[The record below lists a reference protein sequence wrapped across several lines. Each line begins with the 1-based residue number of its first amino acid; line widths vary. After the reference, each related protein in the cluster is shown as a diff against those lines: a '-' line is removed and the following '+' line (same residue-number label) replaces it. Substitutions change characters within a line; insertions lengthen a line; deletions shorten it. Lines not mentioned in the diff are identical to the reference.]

1 MLRGNEYLGQY
12 GKITKILIPSH
23 TYHSHSTSP
32 QYSAYVTFESE
43 LEAAFVIIGLF
54 EFSLGENVIRSS
66 YGSTKY
72 CLFYLRNKSCLN
84 KDCLYQHLQ
93 ASPHLTFNKNDSNNQ
108 LFQTHQKM
116 ARLTI
121 IQNLQNY
128 HDSHSVFPNQLS
140 IYQSL
145 LSLNY
150 SENQD
155 KQTNFLNDTSFST
168 P

>member
-93 ASPHLTFNKNDSNNQ
+93 ASPHFQQKRLQQPTLPNTPKNGQAHNHPESPKLPRLTLSLPKPTINLPITLVTQ
-108 LFQTHQKM
+108 LFRKP
-116 ARLTI
+116 R
-121 IQNLQNY
+121 
-128 HDSHSVFPNQLS
+128 
-140 IYQSL
+140 
-145 LSLNY
+145 
-150 SENQD
+150 
-155 KQTNFLNDTSFST
+155 
-168 P
+168 